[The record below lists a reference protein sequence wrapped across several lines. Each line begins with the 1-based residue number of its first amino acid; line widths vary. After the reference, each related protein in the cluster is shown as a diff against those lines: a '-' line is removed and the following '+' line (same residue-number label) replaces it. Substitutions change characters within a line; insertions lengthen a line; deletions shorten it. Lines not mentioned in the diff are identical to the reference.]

1 MYYAN
6 ISVKES
12 SLKDSMKF
20 YHMVLKEDQ
29 RNIYAA
35 NGLGMV
41 CAAKGQSDIAREIFS
56 RVRET
61 GLTPA
66 SDVCVNLGHM
76 HLSQGRFVDAIHIY
90 QAALKSLPTSPAV
103 RTQSEV
109 MGEVSDCLSLSFLKN
124 SQHDDSVRVL
134 LKSLH
139 YDPSRLH
146 DWFNIACVKEEL
158 AVKLCRSHNST
169 ISDISLAIDE
179 LEYATNLFKY
189 LKNSNLCPGIKRHEL
204 FHSHKAGQHEKFC
217 LVSDNYSNLTS
228 LLILR
233 MALRKRKISLHEHK

>member
-1 MYYAN
+1 LPLLDSLSPSPIATGNMYYAN
-6 ISVKES
+6 ISVKGS
-12 SLKDSMKF
+12 SVKESMKF

-41 CAAKGQSDIAREIFS
+41 CAAKEQNEIAREIFS

-61 GLTPA
+61 GLSPA

-76 HLSQGRFVDAIHIY
+76 HLSQGRYVDAIHIY
-90 QAALKSLPTSPAV
+90 QATLKSLPTSPAV
-103 RTQSEV
+103 RMQSEV
-109 MGEVSDCLSLSFLKN
+109 MGEVSDCLSLSYLKN

-146 DWFNIACVKEEL
+146 DWFNVACVKEEL
-158 AVKLCRSHNST
+158 AVKLCRSQTSS
-169 ISDISLAIDE
+169 ISDISLAIGE
-179 LEYATNLFKY
+179 LEHGTVLFRS
-189 LKNSNLCPGIKRHEL
+189 LKSNDLCPGIKRHEL
-204 FHSHKAGQHEKFC
+204 FHAHKAGQHEKFC
-217 LVSDNYSNLTS
+217 LVRPS
-228 LLILR
+228 
-233 MALRKRKISLHEHK
+233 H

>member
-41 CAAKGQSDIAREIFS
+41 CAAKDQGDIAREIFS

-61 GLTPA
+61 GLSPG

-76 HLSQGRFVDAIHIY
+76 HLSQGRYVDAIQIY
-90 QAALKSLPTSPAV
+90 QATLKSLPTSPAV
-103 RTQSEV
+103 RTQSEA
-109 MGEVSDCLSLSFLKN
+109 MGEVSDCLSLSYLKN

-139 YDPSRLH
+139 YDPTRVH
-146 DWFNIACVKEEL
+146 DWFNVACVKEEL
-158 AVKLCRSHNST
+158 AVKLCRAQTSS
-169 ISDISLAIDE
+169 ISDISLAIEE
-179 LEYATNLFKY
+179 LNHATLLFKS
-189 LKNSNLCPGIKRHEL
+189 LRNSTLCPGVKRHEL
-204 FHSHKAGQHEKFC
+204 FDAHKAGQHEKFC
-217 LVSDNYSNLTS
+217 LVSSPFHHSTLTDYSFVGWCG
-228 LLILR
+228 
-233 MALRKRKISLHEHK
+233 KGE